1 VDGDGDGDGK
11 PDTAWIQQNSNGK
24 SLLGITT
31 ASGATFG
38 VPYSSASPIPPSM
51 LVAPVD
57 NRGTVAAITSNGRA
71 ASLFVV
77 HNCSLVPATNP
88 QGRQYT
94 FDLGVSG
101 NGTGVGCS
109 QVTGTTSR
117 NLVGLKLTKDAAGK
131 PMSVRRTVVMID
143 GTSATNG
150 PSDTVDISGEPDG
163 SAATTATQITCGD
176 LTVNANGVTA
186 R

>member
-1 VDGDGDGDGK
+1 MDGDGDGK

-71 ASLFVV
+71 ASLF
-77 HNCSLVPATNP
+77 
-88 QGRQYT
+88 
-94 FDLGVSG
+94 
-101 NGTGVGCS
+101 
-109 QVTGTTSR
+109 
-117 NLVGLKLTKDAAGK
+117 
-131 PMSVRRTVVMID
+131 
-143 GTSATNG
+143 
-150 PSDTVDISGEPDG
+150 
-163 SAATTATQITCGD
+163 
-176 LTVNANGVTA
+176 
-186 R
+186 